1 MSRSSSKSFSV
12 LSIFFSFSLLSASPT
27 SCSPIK
33 AFSRVNEEFACV
45 KEQGRFSPL
54 APQLLDSWSLYNVA
68 VVGNLVVAEVVIKM
82 EEIDKTV
89 ETIEVDCAGVVLT
102 VVVLG

>member
-1 MSRSSSKSFSV
+1 MLGKGGREQAGPGDGRYSSAVFRPEPPVIRSAEDDLV
-12 LSIFFSFSLLSASPT
+12 
-27 SCSPIK
+27 
-33 AFSRVNEEFACV
+33 VV
-45 KEQGRFSPL
+45 VVV
-54 APQLLDSWSLYNVA
+54 DVA